1 MINWDILRSTNH
13 DLVNIMADK
22 IAQYEIF
29 INNHQSIENFLHL
42 DVFHKQ
48 WLESLKPIM
57 ESIRSLTPEEK
68 KIIAPIIMGQKKILE
83 EFYEREK
90 IAYKNHQLKI
100 EDEQPINKYIYTND
114 ENYGTS
120 HPIKNTLLH
129 LMNIMK
135 NLGFNFKNDPLMV
148 TEKQN
153 FDDLN
158 VPENHSARDMQDTF
172 FLNNNKILR
181 THTSSTQIRV
191 LKESCAPVKFFSV
204 GQVFRNESVDATH
217 NSMFYQM
224 EVVYINEDANILSLR
239 WIIEEILKQFFETDA
254 IKISFRSSFFPFV
267 TPGFEV
273 DFWYNE
279 DWLEI
284 AGCGMIHPK
293 VMANLKENPQ
303 GYKGFAMGFGVDRLH
318 MIKNQITDIRDLY
331 VYQNHLYSRSSNGYD
346 KMFQWFAQ

>member
-1 MINWDILRSTNH
+1 MINWDLLHSTDH
-13 DLVNIMADK
+13 DLVNTMVEK
-22 IAQYEIF
+22 IQQYENF
-29 INNHQSIENFLHL
+29 IENYKPIEHFLDL
-42 DVFHKQ
+42 DIFHKK
-48 WLESLKPIM
+48 WSESVKTIM
-57 ESIRSLTPEEK
+57 ESIKSLTNEEK

-83 EFYEREK
+83 DFYEKEK
-90 IAYKNHQLKI
+90 IAYKNYQLQLQ
-100 EDEQPINKYIYTND
+100 DEQAINKYIYNND

-120 HPIKNTLLH
+120 HPLKNTLLD

-135 NLGFNFKNDPLMV
+135 KLGFNFKNDPLMV
-148 TEKQN
+148 TEQQN

-191 LKESCAPVKFFSV
+191 LKESSAPVKFFSV

-224 EVVYINEDANILSLR
+224 EVVYINDDANILSLR
-239 WIIEEILKQFFETDA
+239 WIIEEILKQFFETNE
-254 IKISFRSSFFPFV
+254 IKIRFRSSFFPFV

-273 DFWYNE
+273 DFWYN
-279 DWLEI
+279 DHWLEI

-293 VMANLKENPQ
+293 VMANLQSNPHN
-303 GYKGFAMGFGVDRLH
+303 YKGFAMGFGVDRLH

-331 VYQNHLYSRSSNGYD
+331 VYQNHLYGSSFNGYN
-346 KMFQWFAQ
+346 KMFQWFV